1 MHAVVFSELGRL
13 VLGHVLGG
21 GGREKLWGEL
31 GSLSHVALYL
41 HLALHESHLGVK
53 LAETDQVE
61 VSISHCE
68 GCISCSGLAFLDV
81 ALTIL
86 EIDFINNLNLATLG
100 LGDLEG
106 VNSIDLSNQ
115 VLSEALSEVSVHH
128 AEDVIS
134 FEPISCGLAGTE
146 VLGNN
151 FHHLKVASGECSILF
166 EVSDLLPLGLNVFGS
181 ELFQGEEVTSSP
193 LPS

>member
-13 VLGHVLGG
+13 VLGHGLGG
-21 GGREKLWGEL
+21 GGREKLGGEL
-31 GSLSHVALYL
+31 GSLSHVTLDL

-53 LAETDQVE
+53 LAEADQVE
-61 VSISHCE
+61 VSISHGE
-68 GCISCSGLAFLDV
+68 SSIGCGGLAFLDSS
-81 ALTIL
+81 LTVL

-106 VNSIDLSNQ
+106 VNGIDLSNQ
-115 VLSEALSEVSVHH
+115 VLAEALSEVSVHH

-134 FEPISCGLAGTE
+134 LEGISCGLAGTE
-146 VLGNN
+146 VLGND
-151 FHHLKVASGECSILF
+151 FHHLEVAGGESGILL
-166 EVSDLLPLGLNVFGS
+166 EVSDLFPITLDVFGG
-181 ELFQGEEVTSSP
+181 ELLQGEEVTGSP